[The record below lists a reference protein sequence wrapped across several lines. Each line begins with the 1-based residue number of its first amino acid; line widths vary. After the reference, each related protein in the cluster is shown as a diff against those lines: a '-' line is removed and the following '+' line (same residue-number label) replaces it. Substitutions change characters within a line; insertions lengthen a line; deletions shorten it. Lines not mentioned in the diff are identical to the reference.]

1 MEKTNLAEIIKD
13 ARERLN
19 ISQRELSRRTG
30 IDNNTISQ
38 IEMGN
43 RKKPNSLYL
52 IKLSQ
57 VLNIPLFT
65 LMLSSGY
72 TEEEVEMTYS
82 ANPDADPNFITVHT
96 DASVI
101 KHLEEQ
107 ITKVEESIKKIQE
120 SKRTHSDPAY
130 KNMSKEDIKF
140 FDKQSDELIKVN
152 KELLKV
158 YKQRLDELKR
168 NKN

>member
-1 MEKTNLAEIIKD
+1 MEKIELAELIKN
-13 ARERLN
+13 AREKLD

-57 VLNIPLFT
+57 VLNIPLYT

-82 ANPDADPNFITVHT
+82 ANPDVEPNSITIRT
-96 DASVI
+96 NTSMI

-107 ITKVEESIKKIQE
+107 IIKVEEAIKKIQE

-158 YKQRLDELKR
+158 YKQRLNELKNINR
-168 NKN
+168 